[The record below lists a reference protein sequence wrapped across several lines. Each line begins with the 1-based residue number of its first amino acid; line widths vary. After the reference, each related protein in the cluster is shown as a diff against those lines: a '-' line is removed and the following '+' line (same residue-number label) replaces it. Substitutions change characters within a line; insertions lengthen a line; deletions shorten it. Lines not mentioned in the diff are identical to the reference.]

1 MEVVKIKDLRDSA
14 SCEIFVKRF
23 AGKVIGQPGA
33 CDIARLIYK
42 AINNPLRDRNRP
54 LGVFALI
61 GPSRTGK
68 SLTAKALASLIHN
81 DEKALVKL
89 NCGDYT
95 ESHQVL
101 EIKGAPPSYAGYQD
115 PDKIRHLQPEDEDG
129 TSPLSPHNLARAR
142 RGSRR
147 PVNIV
152 LLDEFEKGHRELFKI
167 FMSIFDDGQF
177 TFGNGVK
184 ADYSETVFILSMNLG
199 MDKFE
204 QSRQSVGFKT
214 SSRSTAVEDLEI
226 IIDREMR
233 RYFKPEFRNRID
245 RVVVFKPH
253 ERAALLSIVRAEVM
267 KIQMRILA
275 GLEVSRCFLL
285 TIDDGACEHILR
297 LDDAGDAAALKRVI
311 EQVIVPA
318 LDSLRGQG
326 DLGFGDRVTITVGE
340 DGDLAFNI
348 EPDAAN
354 QELFDLIPRVVRR
367 DCWSQAPALPRPLPA
382 GRDRDQDRRG

>member
-1 MEVVKIKDLRDSA
+1 MEVVKIKDLKDSG
-14 SCEIFVKRF
+14 SCEIFVERF

-33 CDIARLIYK
+33 SDVARLIYK
-42 AINNPLRDRNRP
+42 AMNNPLRDRNRP

-68 SLTAKALASLIHN
+68 SLTARALASLIHN

-115 PDKIRHLQPEDEDG
+115 PDKIKHLQPQDEDG

-177 TFGNGVK
+177 TFGNGIT
-184 ADYSETVFILSMNLG
+184 ADYSDTVFILSMNLG

-204 QSRQSVGFKT
+204 QSRQAVGFKT
-214 SSRSTAVEDLEI
+214 SSNSNAGEDLEI
-226 IIDREMR
+226 IIAREMR

-253 ERAALLSIVRAEVM
+253 DHAGLLSIVRAEVM
-267 KIQMRILA
+267 KLQMRILT
-275 GLEVSRCFLL
+275 GLEAPRCFLL
-285 TIDDGACEHILR
+285 TIDDTACEHILR
-297 LDDAGDAAALKRVI
+297 LGDAGDAAAIKRVM
-311 EQVIVPA
+311 EQTIVPA

-326 DLGFGDRVTITVGE
+326 DLGFGDRVTITVGD

-354 QELFDLIPRVVRR
+354 QELYDLLPMVVYKDGWRH
-367 DCWSQAPALPRPLPA
+367 APALTRPLPA
-382 GRDRDQDRRG
+382 SHDRDRYR

>member
-1 MEVVKIKDLRDSA
+1 MEVVKIKDLKDSG
-14 SCEIFVKRF
+14 SCEIFVERF

-33 CDIARLIYK
+33 SDVARLIYK
-42 AINNPLRDRNRP
+42 AMNNPLRDRNRP

-115 PDKIRHLQPEDEDG
+115 PDKIKHLQPQDEDG
-129 TSPLSPHNLARAR
+129 TSPLSPHNLLRAR

-177 TFGNGVK
+177 TFGNGVT
-184 ADYSETVFILSMNLG
+184 ADYSDTVFILSMNLG

-204 QSRQSVGFKT
+204 QSRQAVGFKT
-214 SSRSTAVEDLEI
+214 SSTGSAVEDLEI
-226 IIDREMR
+226 IIAREMR

-245 RVVVFKPH
+245 RVVVFRPH
-253 ERAALLSIVRAEVM
+253 DHAGLLSIVRAEVM
-267 KIQMRILA
+267 KLQMRILT
-275 GLEVSRCFLL
+275 GLEAPRCFLL
-285 TIDDGACEHILR
+285 TIDDTACEHILR
-297 LDDAGDAAALKRVI
+297 LGDAGDAAAIKRVM
-311 EQVIVPA
+311 EQTIVPA

-326 DLGFGDRVTITVGE
+326 HLGFGDRVTITVGD

-354 QELFDLIPRVVRR
+354 QELYDLIPMVIYKDGWRH
-367 DCWSQAPALPRPLPA
+367 APALARPLPA
-382 GRDRDQDRRG
+382 SHDRDRGR

>member
-1 MEVVKIKDLRDSA
+1 MEVVKIKDLRDSG
-14 SCEIFVKRF
+14 SCEIFVERF

-33 CDIARLIYK
+33 CDVARLIYK
-42 AINNPLRDRNRP
+42 AMNNPLRDRNRP

-68 SLTAKALASLIHN
+68 SFTAKALASLIHN

-115 PDKIRHLQPEDEDG
+115 PGKIKHLQPQDEDG

-184 ADYSETVFILSMNLG
+184 ADYSDTVFILSMNLG

-204 QSRQSVGFKT
+204 QSRQPVGFKT
-214 SSRSTAVEDLEI
+214 SSTNSAVEDLEI
-226 IIDREMR
+226 IVAREMR

-253 ERAALLSIVRAEVM
+253 DHKGLVSIVRAEVM
-267 KIQMRILA
+267 KLQMRILT

-285 TIDDGACEHILR
+285 TIDDAACEHILR
-297 LDDAGDAAALKRVI
+297 LGDASDAAALKRVM

-318 LDSLRGQG
+318 LDSLRGHG
-326 DLGFGDRVTITVGE
+326 DLGFGDRVTITVGD
-340 DGDLAFNI
+340 DGDLAFNV

-354 QELFDLIPRVVRR
+354 QELFDLIPTIVSKDGWRH
-367 DCWSQAPALPRPLPA
+367 APALARPLPA
-382 GRDRDQDRRG
+382 SCDRDRSR